1 MILKTYS
8 RKHPTFQ
15 QLIHYIAEERLPQY
29 ETDLFFR
36 LHHNVSARSLEQTIA
51 DFETNDQYRLPRKN
65 GNACYHT
72 ILSFAPLDTHKLTKA
87 MLWNI
92 AQTYIQKRDP
102 QALYFIQPHQDKDHI
117 HLHCCISGNRFASC
131 KATRIPRSDF
141 YQLRIALE
149 QYQQRTYPQLS
160 YSLIYNKMER
170 FEINRLK
177 QAILPL
183 YEQTESSQNFVQKLH
198 EIPSI
203 QYDTETQTIYKGD
216 LSFPIKKLGVD
227 FKLLERMDQIYEIE
241 QQKHAFHTHKI
252 PF

>member
-8 RKHPTFQ
+8 RKHPTFR
-15 QLIHYIAEERLPQY
+15 QLIHYIAEDRQKQY
-29 ETDLFFR
+29 KTDLFFR
-36 LHHNVSARSLEQTIA
+36 LHHNVSAQSLEQTIT
-51 DFETNDQYRLPRKN
+51 DFETNDQYRLARKN

-72 ILSFAPLDTHKLTKA
+72 ILSFAPQDSYKLTKA
-87 MLWNI
+87 MLWDI

-117 HLHCCISGNRFASC
+117 HLHCCTSGNLFASR
-131 KATRIPRSDF
+131 KATRMSRTDF
-141 YQLRIALE
+141 YQLRVALE
-149 QYQQRTYPQLS
+149 QYQQRTFPQLS
-160 YSLIYNKMER
+160 HSLIYNKMER

-183 YEQTESSQNFVQKLH
+183 YEHAKSSQDFIQRLKELS
-198 EIPSI
+198 SI
-203 QYDTETQTIYKGD
+203 QYDKEAQTIHKGD

-227 FKLLERMDQIYEIE
+227 LKLLERMDQLYEIE
-241 QQKHAFHTHKI
+241 QQKCSFHTREI